1 MTGTIVNIIAIIA
14 GSSLGLLLKK
24 GVKESLMNSI
34 LKVEGVA
41 VFVIGLNGVITTM
54 ISVGADGKLGDN
66 GGMLLLL
73 SLVIGTFFGE
83 ALRLDD
89 RINNFGLSIE
99 KRLKSDGFAKGFV
112 SSSIIFCIGSM
123 GIMGALNDG
132 LSGDSSLLLVK
143 SVLDGVTSV
152 VLASTMGSGVIFSA
166 VPVFIYQGVISLFA
180 SSISPLLESCGNMMT
195 QFNMVGSALI
205 MCIGFNF
212 ITDSKIKTANL
223 LPSLLV
229 PILYNLLLLVEIF

>member
-73 SLVIGTFFGE
+73 SL
-83 ALRLDD
+83 
-89 RINNFGLSIE
+89 
-99 KRLKSDGFAKGFV
+99 
-112 SSSIIFCIGSM
+112 
-123 GIMGALNDG
+123 
-132 LSGDSSLLLVK
+132 SL
-143 SVLDGVTSV
+143 
-152 VLASTMGSGVIFSA
+152 IH
-166 VPVFIYQGVISLFA
+166 I
-180 SSISPLLESCGNMMT
+180 
-195 QFNMVGSALI
+195 
-205 MCIGFNF
+205 
-212 ITDSKIKTANL
+212 
-223 LPSLLV
+223 
-229 PILYNLLLLVEIF
+229 

>member
-1 MTGTIVNIIAIIA
+1 M
-14 GSSLGLLLKK
+14 LLKK

-34 LKVEGVA
+34 LKIEGVA
-41 VFVIGLNGVITTM
+41 VFIIGMNGVLTTM
-54 ISVGADGKLGDN
+54 ISVGEDGALSSN

-83 ALRLDD
+83 TFNLDHK
-89 RINNFGLSIE
+89 INSFGLSLE
-99 KRLKSDGFAKGFV
+99 HKLKSEGFARGFV
-112 SSSIIFCIGSM
+112 SSSIIFCVGSM

-132 LSGDSSLLLVK
+132 LYGDSSLLLVK

-152 VLASTMGSGVIFSA
+152 VLASTMGLGVLFSA
-166 VPVFIYQGVISLFA
+166 VPVFIYQAVISLFA
-180 SSISPLLESCGNMMT
+180 SNIAPVLEMCGNMMND
-195 QFNMVGSALI
+195 FNIVGGALV

-212 ITDSKIKTANL
+212 ICDAKIKTANL

-229 PILYNLLLLVEIF
+229 PILYNLLLMVEIF

>member
-73 SLVIGTFFGE
+73 SL
-83 ALRLDD
+83 
-89 RINNFGLSIE
+89 
-99 KRLKSDGFAKGFV
+99 
-112 SSSIIFCIGSM
+112 IFCIGSM
-123 GIMGALNDG
+123 GTTGALNDG

-229 PILYNLLLLVEIF
+229 PILYNLLLMVEIF